1 MTAVLAEKEYKGKD
15 FEIINGQVYMMS
27 PARFDHAAIAGNIF
41 FLFKKYLW
49 GKKCVPIPDGVKV
62 EVKNKAGNKNSVV
75 PDFMVVCDRDKIKNN
90 KIVGAPD
97 LVVEVISTS
106 TRKKDRT
113 VKKDAYEEMGVKE
126 YWLVEI
132 GAKNIDRYLLIDGK
146 FELENSYAI
155 LDQYDIDERDEEGTE
170 MPPST
175 IKVSL
180 YDDLYIDL
188 EDVFYY

>member
-1 MTAVLAEKEYKGKD
+1 MTEDLAEKDYKGKD
-15 FEIINGQVYMMS
+15 FEVINGQIYMMS
-27 PARFDHAAIAGNIF
+27 PARFDHAVVAGRIYRRFVN
-41 FLFKKYLW
+41 YLD

-75 PDFMVVCDRDKIKNN
+75 PDFMVVCDRDKIRNN
-90 KIVGAPD
+90 RIVGAPD
-97 LVVEVISTS
+97 LVVEVISAS
-106 TRKKDRT
+106 TRKKDKT

-155 LDQYDIDERDEEGTE
+155 LDQYDIDERDEEGKE

-188 EDVFYY
+188 EDVFNY